1 MLTKFIKNIIFLI
14 IIALSQSTF
23 SNVKND
29 SVYTI
34 IRDLVKPTTKVI
46 RTVKLD
52 SAAAFHSK
60 YLVAKHGTGHDE
72 EDRPLTK
79 TPMKRAEKFG
89 DNGLGIYEVCWAGNP
104 NYFRSS
110 VSTKAAIDYFKRSE
124 KHWDIMTRGVS
135 QFSEIRFG
143 YSLIETKEWSACVI
157 IYSTGPEAINN
168 TVGN

>member
-1 MLTKFIKNIIFLI
+1 MKNIIFFILI
-14 IIALSQSTF
+14 ILSQSTF
-23 SNVKND
+23 SIVKND

-34 IRDLVKPTTKVI
+34 IRSLVKPSTRVI
-46 RTVKLD
+46 RTAKLD
-52 SAAAFHSK
+52 SAAALHAK
-60 YLVAKHGTGHDE
+60 YLIAKHGTGHYE

-79 TPMKRAEKFG
+79 TPMKRAEKYG

-110 VSTKAAIDYFKRSE
+110 ISTKAAIDYFKRSE

-135 QFSEIRFG
+135 QFTEIRFG
-143 YSLIETKEWSACVI
+143 YSLIETKEWCACVI
-157 IYSTGPEAINN
+157 IYSTGPEVINK